1 MNYLGYKIQEVVTCT
16 VYSVFVKPVYQKWR
30 LSEGG
35 SVGASGGGGE
45 AGGGGLSRSL
55 GQDRGATHPGI

>member
-1 MNYLGYKIQEVVTCT
+1 MPEVET
-16 VYSVFVKPVYQKWR
+16 V
-30 LSEGG
+30 GG

-45 AGGGGLSRSL
+45 AGGGGGLSRSL